1 MCGRLFNVSP
11 ASAWHL
17 QSAHNL
23 HTQSA
28 QQTEEPVR
36 VSKEQIYLCTKESTP
51 EDTVVTDTPAT
62 NCIFNRSASSC
73 RTLTRT
79 VDGTGPVP
87 LTVRVNAIAGLQGL
101 GAPSPTPSVGG
112 GPAEECE
119 QSSNGQG
126 TIPWITT

>member
-36 VSKEQIYLCTKESTP
+36 GSKEQIYLCTKESTP

-62 NCIFNRSASSC
+62 NCIFNPQCFCVQDA
-73 RTLTRT
+73 
-79 VDGTGPVP
+79 V
-87 LTVRVNAIAGLQGL
+87 AGLQGL

-126 TIPWITT
+126 IIPWITA